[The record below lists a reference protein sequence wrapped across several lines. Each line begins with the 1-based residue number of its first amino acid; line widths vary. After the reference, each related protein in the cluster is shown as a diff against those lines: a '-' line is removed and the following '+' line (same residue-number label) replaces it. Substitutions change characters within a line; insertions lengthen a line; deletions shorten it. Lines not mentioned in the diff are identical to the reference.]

1 MRMSKERDLWLLTG
15 HHISEKLKSECNIK
29 FSWITSVLVSNW
41 WSILGVRLAIL
52 WSLIRLVHVAHYRQ
66 WYFPFTGMPGMKVP
80 AGAQWMTGGCSEISL
95 EISSTEPVVKRPDYR
110 LVSGEVLTPVRQKT
124 QSKDWANETATER
137 PPTRVLLK
145 FFYGCHAT
153 SRNVTQYFVHETF

>member
-1 MRMSKERDLWLLTG
+1 M
-15 HHISEKLKSECNIK
+15 
-29 FSWITSVLVSNW
+29 SNW

-66 WYFPFTGMPGMKVP
+66 WYFPFTGMPGTKVP

-145 FFYGCHAT
+145 FFWWL
-153 SRNVTQYFVHETF
+153 SRNVTQRHAIFCPRNILNTFWHLVIHHRFKAIFQPTSWSELKSESEPSLF